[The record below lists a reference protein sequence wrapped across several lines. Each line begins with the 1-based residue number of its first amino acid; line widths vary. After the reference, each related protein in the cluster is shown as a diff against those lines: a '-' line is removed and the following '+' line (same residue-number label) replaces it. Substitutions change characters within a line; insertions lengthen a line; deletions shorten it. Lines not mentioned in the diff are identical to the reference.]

1 MKLFIYN
8 KENAL
13 SISARSGERTIRLNR
28 NNGVIYISRSL
39 SDELQL
45 QENDKLLFANDEENK
60 KDWYLCKTSDDSGF
74 AIKNDKAGVRFTN
87 KFLSAKILDSVKIEA
102 NATFLVAKDPT
113 EVDDAKYYKII
124 VSSPVTANIKRSIP
138 NKSKK

>member
-28 NNGVIYISRSL
+28 SNGVIYISRSL

-45 QENDKLLFANDEENK
+45 QESDKLLFANDEENK
-60 KDWYLCKTSDDSGF
+60 KDWYLCKTNDNSGF
-74 AIKNDKAGVRFTN
+74 TIKNDKAGVRFTN

-102 NATFLVAKDPT
+102 NATFLVTKDPT
-113 EVDDAKYYKII
+113 EVDGAKYYRII
-124 VSSPVTANIKRSIP
+124 VSSPITANVKRSTP

>member
-13 SISARSGERTIRLNR
+13 STSARNGERTIRLNR
-28 NNGVIYISRSL
+28 RNGVIYISRSL

-74 AIKNDKAGVRFTN
+74 TIKNDKAGVRFTN

-113 EVDDAKYYKII
+113 EVDGTKYYKII
-124 VSSPVTANIKRSIP
+124 ASSPVMVNIKRST
-138 NKSKK
+138 NKNKK